1 MESGH
6 ITVCYIRILAESM
19 AIQGTMGFGV
29 LIDEKIHTRTWL
41 YMNTLHFFIKTNI
54 G

>member
-19 AIQGTMGFGV
+19 AIQGTMWLGV
-29 LIDEKIHTRTWL
+29 LIDEKF
-41 YMNTLHFFIKTNI
+41 LHEPGYIWILCIFS
-54 G
+54 